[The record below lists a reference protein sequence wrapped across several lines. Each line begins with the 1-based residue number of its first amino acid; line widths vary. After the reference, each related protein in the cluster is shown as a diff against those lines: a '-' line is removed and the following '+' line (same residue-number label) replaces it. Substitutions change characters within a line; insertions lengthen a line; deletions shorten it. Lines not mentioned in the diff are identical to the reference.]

1 MLSLP
6 PQADRCQRDGQ
17 MMVGRLPDLT
27 DPATLGC
34 LLALVR
40 EAWAPARVVVYHQH
54 GQPEWEINVELPDG
68 SMPCVESADSEGAVL
83 VAALEA
89 AEGREVS
96 DEVS

>member
-1 MLSLP
+1 MLARP
-6 PQADRCQRDGQ
+6 PKVDRCQRDGQ

-40 EAWAPARVVVYHQH
+40 EAWGKPVAVWYPKSTETCCVGVGR
-54 GQPEWEINVELPDG
+54 
-68 SMPCVESADSEGAVL
+68 MPIAQGRFWQRPSKVAAL

-89 AEGREVS
+89 AEGRK
-96 DEVS
+96 